1 MDKKPQHPMNLYRYF
16 VMSVLM
22 GLAASHAIA
31 ADYNGFKIDESRG
44 SLSPEARAS
53 LFKQID
59 IIDSAALPPAVLDA
73 MQHTPII
80 VAPGLRGN
88 PGIFAVRDGVASV
101 FVQPIEFPSDKP
113 ILLHEF
119 LHAYHFRVIH
129 LDRPEIEEEFQLV
142 KHSNLFPARFQTSHF
157 LENAKEFFAVTG
169 TLYLFGN
176 IQQPPFDCT
185 ALSRLRPQYLKFLD
199 SQFGPPRCHGL
210 ADAVAGDH

>member
-1 MDKKPQHPMNLYRYF
+1 MNLCRYF
-16 VMSVLM
+16 VMSALM

-31 ADYNGFKIDESRG
+31 AEYNGFKIDESKG
-44 SLSPEARAS
+44 GLSSEARES
-53 LFKQID
+53 LFKQLD
-59 IIDSAALPPAVLDA
+59 IIGSAALPPAVLNA
-73 MQHTPII
+73 MKQTPII
-80 VAPGLRGN
+80 VAPDLRGN

-101 FVQPIEFPSDKP
+101 YVQPIEFAPNKP

-129 LDRPEIEEEFQLV
+129 LDRPEIQEEFQLA
-142 KHSNLFPARFQTSHF
+142 KHSSLFPARFQSSHF

-185 ALSRLRPQYLKFLD
+185 ALARLRPQYLKFLD
-199 SQFGPPRCHGL
+199 SQFGPPRCPGL
-210 ADAVAGDH
+210 ADAAVGDH

>member
-1 MDKKPQHPMNLYRYF
+1 MNLYRYF
-16 VMSVLM
+16 VISALM
-22 GLAASHAIA
+22 LPAASHTVA
-31 ADYNGFKIDESRG
+31 AEYNGFKIDESKVR
-44 SLSPEARAS
+44 LSREAKES

-59 IIDSAALPPAVLDA
+59 IIESTALPPAVLDA
-73 MQHTPII
+73 MKQTP
-80 VAPGLRGN
+80 VVVDPDLRSN

-101 FVQPIEFPSDKP
+101 YVQPIEFPLNKP

-129 LDRPEIEEEFQLV
+129 LDRPEIQEEFQLV
-142 KHSNLFPARFQTSHF
+142 KHSSLFPARFQSSHF

-199 SQFGPPRCHGL
+199 NQFGPPRCRGL
-210 ADAVAGDH
+210 ADAAAANDH